1 MAVACVAVWLGA
13 AVQVAAAQAS
23 GAAEI
28 APAGWTLVWHDEFNG
43 ANGSG
48 PDPAKWRF
56 VTGGDGFGNNELE
69 SYTARRKNIHVEDG
83 KLVITARR
91 ERYKGTDGQRRR
103 YTSAR
108 IETRGL
114 FETEYG
120 RMEARIKVPAGQGL
134 WPAFWAM
141 GANFDQVGWPQ
152 CGEMDIMENIG
163 REPDQVHGTLH
174 GPGYAGDQPLT
185 GTYTLPRGE
194 RAADGFHVY
203 AAEWEPGAVRFYV
216 DGILFE
222 KRTAAEVEG
231 KPWAF
236 DHSFFLL
243 LNLAV
248 GGNWPGPP
256 EKKTVFPAR
265 MLVDWVRVYR
275 KQSAEISAR

>member
-1 MAVACVAVWLGA
+1 MVACVAMGA
-13 AVQVAAAQAS
+13 AVHVAAAQANGPEVS
-23 GAAEI
+23 
-28 APAGWTLVWHDEFNG
+28 APAGWTLVWHDEFDG

-48 PDPAKWRF
+48 PDAAKWRF

-69 SYTARRKNIHVEDG
+69 SYTARAKNIRVEDG

-91 ERYKGTDGQRRR
+91 ERYKGADGLRRR

-108 IETRGL
+108 IETKGL
-114 FETEYG
+114 FEARYG
-120 RMEARIKVPAGQGL
+120 RLEARIKVPAGQGL

-185 GTYTLPRGE
+185 GTYVLPKGA

-203 AAEWEPGAVRFYV
+203 AAEWEPGVVRFLV
-216 DGILFE
+216 DGTVYE
-222 KRTAAEVEG
+222 TRTAAEVEG

-236 DHSFFLL
+236 DHPFFLL

-256 EKKTVFPAR
+256 EKKTMFPAR
-265 MLVDWVRVYR
+265 MEVDWVRVYR
-275 KQSAEISAR
+275 RAAISGQ